1 MSALIGDDNRERL
14 LIIRA
19 VDCSGDP
26 PFESSDPTGVT
37 PYPHSVFHSRP
48 GLSCV
53 FVATLLSVNQ
63 WLKGTVSIIQTKQ

>member
-26 PFESSDPTGVT
+26 PFESSDPTGVVCPPPVST
-37 PYPHSVFHSRP
+37 LGFPLPARAFVSR
-48 GLSCV
+48 C
-53 FVATLLSVNQ
+53 
-63 WLKGTVSIIQTKQ
+63 